1 MYCSNTDADVDLNSG
16 TSVPIEVKES
26 RWRCPDCTPNEQY
39 VLEQLQEKLKLETEM
54 HLQRYWET
62 LNRKA
67 TSIPTYAREGL
78 EFLTGIA
85 LGVGMAYSVDQHKS
99 LP

>member
-1 MYCSNTDADVDLNSG
+1 MNNMFLNNY
-16 TSVPIEVKES
+16 KK
-26 RWRCPDCTPNEQY
+26 
-39 VLEQLQEKLKLETEM
+39 KLKLETEM

-85 LGVGMAYSVDQHKS
+85 LGVGMALFSG
-99 LP
+99 PA